1 MSLIILSIII
11 SLSTRFIEPQKDNK
25 PPWAA
30 LETKIRAENDSKAN
44 FTWDQYAKLLT
55 VLSDKKF
62 IVLPINE
69 TRNTFDS
76 SAVVVGMRH
85 DIDMHPFKALEM
97 ADIEKKFGI
106 RSTYYVLPT
115 AEYYGTIRNSCMV
128 RYSEMGALY
137 LELYKKGAEIGIHN
151 DLITMMIQYNC
162 DPFSANREELDYFQF
177 LGIPIFGTASHGSD
191 LMKSMGII
199 NYMIFSDFAI
209 ADSVSHN
216 GHKYRVGQYSLKQ
229 YGYKYEAYH
238 VKYNMYLSESG
249 GSWKDPKGFDG
260 VLEKLKSSKPGDRI
274 EILTHP
280 DWWGKKVETK

>member
-1 MSLIILSIII
+1 MSFLILSILI
-11 SLSTRFIEPQKDNK
+11 SISSFVIDFQKGNT
-25 PPWAA
+25 PPWAR
-30 LETKIRAENDSKAN
+30 LEEKIRKENDNSAN

-55 VLSDKKF
+55 ALSDKKF

-69 TRNTFDS
+69 MRNRFDS

-85 DIDMHPFKALEM
+85 DIDNHPFKDLEM

-106 RSTYYVLPT
+106 RATYYVLPT
-115 AEYYGTIRNSCMV
+115 AEYYGTIRNSCV
-128 RYSEMGALY
+128 ERNPEMGALY

-162 DPFSANREELDYFQF
+162 DPFSANREVLDYFQY
-177 LGIPIFGTASHGSD
+177 LGIPIYGTAAHGSD
-191 LMKSMGII
+191 LTKSMGI
-199 NYMIFSDFAI
+199 NNFTIFSDFAI
-209 ADSVSHN
+209 TDSVSHN
-216 GHKYRVGQYSLKQ
+216 GHKYRVGQYSLIQ

-238 VKYNMYLSESG
+238 VKYNIYLSESG

-260 VLEKLKSSKPGDRI
+260 VLAKLKSSKPGDRI

-280 DWWGKKVETK
+280 DWWGKKAEAK